1 MGGTTEYISVKNKK
15 NGIFTTDLIDIM
27 KGKFISGAIAAL
39 LLSCQILDADN
50 YIDHRGH
57 NVDSLERVV
66 AAWSDDRIA
75 QAGDGELAGLNR
87 DWRELMLGYL
97 QTDTDR
103 SMSFARKALRMGLEK
118 DWKVAVWDASK
129 VIGQHHWHGERYDS
143 AAFYYNIA
151 VDAIEKMEVGAVDA
165 AHPEGLSQFDIDNA
179 RSAMLGTM
187 GNLYSMQDSIDL
199 AMSYYARA
207 GEIFKQ
213 YGWNS
218 SIACLQYNIGETWR
232 ENGESAKA
240 DKAFEE
246 GLTYAKEAGDSLWI
260 AANKAGIGR
269 VALERGRLRKAIRS
283 LDEANQYYEA
293 YDDQEFAA
301 LLENLDYTNQVLRLQ
316 KRQATIGMISALAA
330 LVLLIISI
338 FAFTRMNKFKKQN
351 SQTEKVL
358 EETIEEI
365 SPAGAD
371 DSIKLSDREQEI
383 LKLIA
388 EGLINKQIADKV
400 CLSTETVRWYRKK
413 LLTKFNATTS
423 SGLISE
429 AYKRGFLN

>member
-75 QAGDGELAGLNR
+75 QAGDEELAGLNR

-129 VIGQHHWHGERYDS
+129 VIGQHHWHAERYDS

-187 GNLYSMQDSIDL
+187 GNLYSMQDSISL
-199 AMSYYARA
+199 AMDYYTRA

-218 SIACLQYNIGETWR
+218 SLSCLQYNVGETWR
-232 ENGESAKA
+232 EHGEPAKA
-240 DKAFEE
+240 EEAFAE
-246 GLTYAKEAGDSLWI
+246 GLAYAKEAGDSLWI

-269 VALERGRLRKAIRS
+269 VALERGHLRKAIRS

-293 YDDQEFAA
+293 HDDQEFAA

-338 FAFTRMNKFKKQN
+338 FAFARMNKFKKQN

>member
-15 NGIFTTDLIDIM
+15 NGIFTTDLTDIM

-50 YIDHRGH
+50 YVDHRGH

-75 QAGDGELAGLNR
+75 QAGDEELAGLNR

-143 AAFYYNIA
+143 AAFYYKIA

-187 GNLYSMQDSIDL
+187 GNLYSMQDSISL
-199 AMSYYARA
+199 AMDYYTRA

-218 SIACLQYNIGETWR
+218 SLSCLQYNVGETWR
-232 ENGESAKA
+232 EHGEPAKA
-240 DKAFEE
+240 EEAFAE
-246 GLTYAKEAGDSLWI
+246 GLAYAKEAGDSLWI

-269 VALERGRLRKAIRS
+269 VALERGHLRKAIRS

-293 YDDQEFAA
+293 HDDQEFAA

>member
-75 QAGDGELAGLNR
+75 QAGDEELAGLNR

-143 AAFYYNIA
+143 AAFYYKIA
-151 VDAIEKMEVGAVDA
+151 VDAIEKMKVGAVDA

-187 GNLYSMQDSIDL
+187 GNLYSMQDSISL
-199 AMSYYARA
+199 AMDYYTRA

-218 SIACLQYNIGETWR
+218 SLSCLQYNVGETWR
-232 ENGESAKA
+232 EHGEPAKA
-240 DKAFEE
+240 EEAFAK
-246 GLTYAKEAGDSLWI
+246 GLAYAKEAGDSLWI

-293 YDDQEFAA
+293 HDDQEFAA

-316 KRQATIGMISALAA
+316 KRQATIGMISALTA

-338 FAFTRMNKFKKQN
+338 FAFARMNKFKKQN

>member
-15 NGIFTTDLIDIM
+15 NGIFTTDLTDIM

-50 YIDHRGH
+50 YVDHRGH

-75 QAGDGELAGLNR
+75 QAGDEELAGLNR

-143 AAFYYNIA
+143 AAFYYKIA

-187 GNLYSMQDSIDL
+187 GNLYSMQDSISL
-199 AMSYYARA
+199 AMDYYTRA

-218 SIACLQYNIGETWR
+218 SLSCLQYNVGETWR
-232 ENGESAKA
+232 EHGEPAKA
-240 DKAFEE
+240 EEAFAE
-246 GLTYAKEAGDSLWI
+246 GLAYAKEAGDSLWI

-269 VALERGRLRKAIRS
+269 VALERGHLRKAIRS

-293 YDDQEFAA
+293 HDDQEFAA

-316 KRQATIGMISALAA
+316 KRQATIGMISALTA

>member
-1 MGGTTEYISVKNKK
+1 
-15 NGIFTTDLIDIM
+15 M

-50 YIDHRGH
+50 YVDHRGH

-75 QAGDGELAGLNR
+75 QAGDEELAGLNR

-103 SMSFARKALRMGLEK
+103 SMSFARKALRMGLDK
-118 DWKVAVWDASK
+118 DWKVAVWDAAK
-129 VIGQHHWHGERYDS
+129 VIGQHHWHRERYDS

-151 VDAIEKMEVGAVDA
+151 VDAIEKMDVGAVDA

-187 GNLYSMQDSIDL
+187 GNLYSMQDSISL
-199 AMSYYARA
+199 AMDYYTRA

-218 SIACLQYNIGETWR
+218 SLSCLQYNVGETWR
-232 ENGESAKA
+232 EHGEPAKA
-240 DKAFEE
+240 EEAFAE
-246 GLTYAKEAGDSLWI
+246 GLAYAKEAGDSLWI

-269 VALERGRLRKAIRS
+269 VALERGRLPKAIRS

-293 YDDQEFAA
+293 HDDQEFAA

-338 FAFTRMNKFKKQN
+338 FAFARMNKFKKQN

>member
-15 NGIFTTDLIDIM
+15 NGIFTTDLTDIM

-50 YIDHRGH
+50 YVDHRGH

-66 AAWSDDRIA
+66 AAWSDDKIA
-75 QAGDGELAGLNR
+75 QASDGELASLNE

-97 QTDTDR
+97 NTDR
-103 SMSFARKALRMGLEK
+103 ERSCSFARKALRMGLEK

-143 AAFYYNIA
+143 AAFYYKIA

-179 RSAMLGTM
+179 RSAMLGTI
-187 GNLYSMQDSIDL
+187 GNLYSMQDSISL
-199 AMSYYARA
+199 AMDYYTRA

-232 ENGESAKA
+232 ENGESTKA

-293 YDDQEFAA
+293 HDDQEFAA

-365 SPAGAD
+365 IPAGAD